1 MNIRF
6 LKFLVALMGVLLAL
20 GVAALVAAIAVR
32 LSHRAPSPEAAFAA
46 PPITLPHGATIETM
60 SVGADRIV
68 LQVDLADGAVEL
80 VVIDLQTG
88 RQLGTIPLREAP

>member
-1 MNIRF
+1 MNIRL
-6 LKFLVALMGVLLAL
+6 LKFLVAAMGMLLIA

-32 LSHRAPSPEAAFAA
+32 LSHRGAPPEAAFAA
-46 PPITLPHGATIETM
+46 PPLILPHGATIETM

-68 LQVDLADGAVEL
+68 LQLDLADGSMEL